1 MKRVITVE
9 SKFEEDVLVSFKL
22 IKIVPEFDT
31 NIRSVGVCI
40 RCGRGYTPYIGKDNG
55 EYNSCTLWIDPLY
68 QSNETYLLNT
78 RTSKVTKET
87 YERSLK
93 IWNTTPD
100 IKVIDI
106 GFKDIGEMS

>member
-9 SKFEEDVLVSFKL
+9 SKFEEDVLVAFKL
-22 IKIVPEFDT
+22 IKIVPEFDA
-31 NIRSVGVCI
+31 NIKSVGVCI
-40 RCGRGYTPYIGKDNG
+40 RCDRGYAPIIGKDNF
-55 EYNSCTLWIDPLY
+55 EHNSCTLWIESLH
-68 QSNETYLLNT
+68 QSNETYILNP

-106 GFKDIGEMS
+106 GFKDIGEML

>member
-9 SKFEEDVLVSFKL
+9 SKFEEDELVAFKL

-31 NIRSVGVCI
+31 NIKSVGVCI
-40 RCGRGYTPYIGKDNG
+40 RCDRGNIPYIGKDNNK
-55 EYNSCTLWIDPLY
+55 YNSCTLWINSLY
-68 QSNETYLLNT
+68 QSNETYLINQ
-78 RTSKVTKET
+78 RISKVTKET

-93 IWNTTPD
+93 IWNTTPY

-106 GFKDIGEMS
+106 GFKDIGEML